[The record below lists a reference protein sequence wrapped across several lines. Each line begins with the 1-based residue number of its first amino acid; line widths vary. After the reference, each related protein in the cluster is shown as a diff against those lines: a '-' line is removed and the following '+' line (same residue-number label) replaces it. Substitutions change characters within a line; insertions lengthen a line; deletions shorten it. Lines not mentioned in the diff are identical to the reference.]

1 MMIGALMSSFLAL
14 GHDVVESGSNAL
26 MEEVGRC
33 LLFHF
38 LLPLVVHFAG
48 LDQHCLPHNLAI
60 SDNQAGVAVVLYQ
73 EVKAGLC
80 LLGGCLRL

>member
-1 MMIGALMSSFLAL
+1 MWRTD
-14 GHDVVESGSNAL
+14 HDVVESGSKAL
-26 MEEVGRC
+26 TEEAGRC

-38 LLPLVVHFAG
+38 LLQLVHFAG

-60 SDNQAGVAVVLYQ
+60 SDDQAGVAVVLYQ

-80 LLGGCLRL
+80 LLGGYLRL